1 MIEVSD
7 IATKYQNMLNSN
19 TLGYTFIIYSDFGDL
34 KQNITTNEDDTKIAG
49 VVSFLPSNLYGI
61 GAKILNINTRLTLY
75 INGIHKNKNGYVQ
88 QDQDIK
94 QILNSI
100 ISAYNGL
107 SETYTLNATAYN
119 LTMSFGLPQNLEVI
133 NLGPLARCLPIELYI
148 TLSAVVNGVSSK
160 DKKFYLN
167 KQLLEVLN
175 ANTTRVRNSE
185 TNSKEDKN
193 STNTSELTNGI
204 NFRLTLPFLNE
215 EPYTLIYDDLMV
227 GRGNE
232 AMLLEVNTKDRWD
245 NYIVV
250 FGENN
255 DSLQDI
261 LNIGLVV
268 NFVEG
273 DDDVIE
279 FGDDWTQ
286 EYFETIDVN
295 GTEFDVTSVRATN
308 TSNASI
314 VIFWGD
320 SSSNRMAIGET
331 ITHTYTDD
339 IIGHNVIVYGTATL
353 LPIFEIYDL
362 SAEQDESIMG
372 YLYES
377 NVININYP
385 DSPSLLLEV
394 IGEGEIIDYYSS
406 ENRPYNSYSN
416 YITELILD
424 NDISKIGN
432 NAFYGFQLKQ
442 ITIPENCITIGNDAF
457 NCLRRSDFEGI
468 DFNNNEVL
476 ISIGNSAFEFGGS
489 TPYILT
495 EGFNLVLPN
504 SVETLGNSAFLG
516 TIYQETIGN
525 SITLGEN
532 ITNIGNQ
539 CFVYNNVVEIIIN
552 ATTPPTKDYDIFGD
566 LPVESQLI
574 PYTEMVNGNC
584 VIRVPDESVSAYKSA
599 WTEYADYIYSIE

>member
-7 IATKYQNMLNSN
+7 IASKYQNMLNSN

-75 INGIHKNKNGYVQ
+75 INGIHKNKSGYIQ
-88 QDQDIK
+88 QEQDIK

-107 SETYTLNATAYN
+107 SETYTLNAVAYN

-215 EPYTLIYDDLMV
+215 EPYILIYDDLMV

-232 AMLLEVNTKDRWD
+232 AMLLEVNTKNRWD

-250 FGENN
+250 FGENS

-261 LNIGLVV
+261 LNIGIVV

-273 DDDVIE
+273 DDDIIE
-279 FGDDWTQ
+279 FSDDWTQ
-286 EYFETIDVN
+286 EYFETIEIEGEEINVVS
-295 GTEFDVTSVRATN
+295 VTAIN
-308 TSNASI
+308 TSEDYI
-314 VIFWGD
+314 VVFWGD
-320 SSSNRMAIGET
+320 NTNNRISAEGS
-331 ITHTYTDD
+331 ITHTYTDNL
-339 IIGHNVIVYGTATL
+339 IGHNVVVYGTATL
-353 LPIFEIYDL
+353 
-362 SAEQDESIMG
+362 
-372 YLYES
+372 
-377 NVININYP
+377 
-385 DSPSLLLEV
+385 
-394 IGEGEIIDYYSS
+394 
-406 ENRPYNSYSN
+406 
-416 YITELILD
+416 
-424 NDISKIGN
+424 
-432 NAFYGFQLKQ
+432 
-442 ITIPENCITIGNDAF
+442 IP
-457 NCLRRSDFEGI
+457 
-468 DFNNNEVL
+468 
-476 ISIGNSAFEFGGS
+476 
-489 TPYILT
+489 
-495 EGFNLVLPN
+495 
-504 SVETLGNSAFLG
+504 LG
-516 TIYQETIGN
+516 
-525 SITLGEN
+525 
-532 ITNIGNQ
+532 
-539 CFVYNNVVEIIIN
+539 
-552 ATTPPTKDYDIFGD
+552 
-566 LPVESQLI
+566 
-574 PYTEMVNGNC
+574 
-584 VIRVPDESVSAYKSA
+584 
-599 WTEYADYIYSIE
+599 